1 MSEQNWPEPT
11 DSRPDNEDLRDMLM
25 DDGDVAATDG
35 CYGGLEVDGTCEHGY
50 PSWPLY
56 LGLI

>member
-1 MSEQNWPEPT
+1 MSEQNWPEPL
-11 DSRPDNEDLRDMLM
+11 DYRPDSEDIRDMLY
-25 DDGDVAATDG
+25 GDEGAAATDG
-35 CYGGLEVDGTCEHGY
+35 CYPIEADGTCEHGY